1 MLRTS
6 FGMSRVTLRFSTH
19 FDRRTPSRFSAEVA
33 PPPSRTRPLSLDGD
47 MKQVRQTPLRVSPAL
62 RPHLAEHL
70 RLRLGPERTRDLQ
83 GSSSLGCE
91 SHRLDAP
98 VGVRNT
104 LDHTIPLQEVE
115 APRQGRLVDG
125 KRVLELPQIRGA
137 HAGDRRENAE
147 LSYPQTARP
156 QDVVVQLCH
165 GPAHHAECIADACG
179 QPSRVVSAHRSGASS
194 IHDLMLSA
202 TSLTGKPLACRYIL
216 PYACGSIDFGN
227 PASDGRR
234 LKGQAEPR
242 DMTDRRYD
250 PNVTRSVQD
259 PDVVAPQATV
269 PRFDLRTRLLLEGP
283 IVGTLL
289 RLATP
294 NVLGMFVQAAV
305 RLIETYFVAK
315 LGTDALAGVA
325 LVFPVLMLMQMMSAG
340 AVGGGIMSAI
350 ARALGAGR
358 RADADALV
366 FHALAIA
373 VSFGLVFMLAV
384 LGGGRW
390 LYGALG
396 GRGASLAAALTYSNV
411 VFSGAILIWI
421 FNSLANVIRGTGNMA
436 VPAAVTSVGA
446 AALIPLSPCLIFG
459 WGPFPRLGVAG
470 GAVAVVAYY
479 AVGSVALTPY
489 LWAGRSVVRLAFE
502 GARFRWPLFRD
513 ILRGGAGAALITVQT
528 NLTIALATGFVG
540 RFGPAAIAG
549 YDTGSRVEYLLVP
562 LVFGLGGPLVA
573 MVGTNIGAGQRGR
586 ALRTAW
592 IGAAIA
598 AGLTELIGLGAA
610 LAPHVWLSLF
620 DTDPAMLDAGSRYLQ
635 TVGPLYGLFG
645 LGMALYFASQGAG
658 RLLWPLLANLTRLAI
673 AAGGGWLALRWTGN
687 LSHVFLALSAALAA
701 FGLINAGAVASGAWF
716 GRVGRPRDP
725 TTTNRPD
732 RPERETYIS

>member
-1 MLRTS
+1 MNGSPLR
-6 FGMSRVTLRFSTH
+6 
-19 FDRRTPSRFSAEVA
+19 PEAEVA
-33 PPPSRTRPLSLDGD
+33 VVDVREHRMAPWPRLAEGRAGWQRHVDELRRDRQALDRPREPPAGRLTGDDPNLRSPIQHWLRQAIRLQVAILRPRHLFASGQVEPELQTGDSLGTDLRHFFVHDAAPRCHPLNVTRADRPTMPQRVFVPYFSFPDDRDRLDPAVRVIWEARLVVPRVDRLEVVEEQEGVEVVELSSPDAAPEVNSRTFDDRF
-47 MKQVRQTPLRVSPAL
+47 R
-62 RPHLAEHL
+62 
-70 RLRLGPERTRDLQ
+70 RDLL

-216 PYACGSIDFGN
+216 PYACGSIDFRN

-269 PRFDLRTRLLLEGP
+269 PRFDSRTRLLLEGP

-294 NVLGMFVQAAV
+294 NVLVMFVQAAV
-305 RLIETYFVAK
+305 GLIETYFVAK

-366 FHALAIA
+366 LHALAIA

-396 GRGASLAAALTYSNV
+396 GRGASLAAAQ
-411 VFSGAILIWI
+411 I
-421 FNSLANVIRGTGNMA
+421 
-436 VPAAVTSVGA
+436 
-446 AALIPLSPCLIFG
+446 
-459 WGPFPRLGVAG
+459 
-470 GAVAVVAYY
+470 
-479 AVGSVALTPY
+479 
-489 LWAGRSVVRLAFE
+489 
-502 GARFRWPLFRD
+502 
-513 ILRGGAGAALITVQT
+513 
-528 NLTIALATGFVG
+528 
-540 RFGPAAIAG
+540 
-549 YDTGSRVEYLLVP
+549 
-562 LVFGLGGPLVA
+562 
-573 MVGTNIGAGQRGR
+573 GR
-586 ALRTAW
+586 A
-592 IGAAIA
+592 
-598 AGLTELIGLGAA
+598 
-610 LAPHVWLSLF
+610 HV
-620 DTDPAMLDAGSRYLQ
+620 
-635 TVGPLYGLFG
+635 
-645 LGMALYFASQGAG
+645 
-658 RLLWPLLANLTRLAI
+658 
-673 AAGGGWLALRWTGN
+673 
-687 LSHVFLALSAALAA
+687 
-701 FGLINAGAVASGAWF
+701 
-716 GRVGRPRDP
+716 
-725 TTTNRPD
+725 
-732 RPERETYIS
+732 